1 MNLMPRITIV
11 TPSFNQ
17 AQYIEATIDSVL
29 SQGYANLQYI
39 VVDGGSTDGS
49 AQILKRHEKHFSK
62 LIIEPDQG
70 SADAIN
76 KGLQLANGEWFNWLN
91 SDDLL
96 MPGALDLLAEH
107 SVRWPQKQWI
117 SGCKVNIDASGR
129 CVSSQAPWR
138 ENIDFWLLG
147 EALFPQD
154 ATFIRTQ
161 HLRSKGL
168 ALDASLK
175 NVYDTVLYLQL
186 LEYSSP
192 LLVSSVFSAMRWH
205 PQQKTAN
212 TVQRLKESTVI
223 QAATKYLPDYSCL
236 MIARRFCRSRLRPIA
251 LPIFLALSRIG
262 LWPSR
267 RNWDVEQFNVWEQKF
282 ELKSIG
288 DFILA

>member
-1 MNLMPRITIV
+1 MNDRPRITLV

-17 AQYIEATIDSVL
+17 AQYIEATFDSVL
-29 SQGYANLQYI
+29 SQGYGNLQYI
-39 VVDGGSTDGS
+39 VIDGGSSDGS
-49 AQILKRHEKHFSK
+49 VPIIKRYEKYFDT
-62 LIIEPDQG
+62 LIIEPDNG

-76 KGLQLANGEWFNWLN
+76 KGLRLANGDWFNWLN

-117 SGCKVNIDASGR
+117 SGCKVNVDSSGR
-129 CVSSQAPWR
+129 CVDCQAPWR
-138 ENIDFWLLG
+138 ENVDFWLLG

-161 HLRSKGL
+161 YLRNKGL
-168 ALDASLK
+168 TLDASLQ

-186 LEYSSP
+186 LEHTNP

-212 TVQRLKESTVI
+212 TMQRSREAVAI
-223 QAATKYLPDYSCL
+223 QSATKKLPSYRHI

-251 LPIFLALSRIG
+251 LPMFLSMSRVG

-267 RNWDVEQFNVWEQKF
+267 RNWDVEQFNVWEQKY

-288 DFILA
+288 DYILA

>member
-1 MNLMPRITIV
+1 MNYRPRITLV

-29 SQGYANLQYI
+29 SQGYGNLQYI

-49 AQILKRHEKHFSK
+49 VQILKRYEKHFNI
-62 LIIEPDQG
+62 LIIEPDEG

-107 SVRWPQKQWI
+107 SSRWPQKQWI
-117 SGCKVNIDASGR
+117 SGCKVNVDASGR

-154 ATFIRTQ
+154 ATFIRTE
-161 HLRSKGL
+161 HLRSNGL
-168 ALDASLK
+168 TLDVSLK

-186 LEYSSP
+186 LEHSIP

-212 TVQRLKESTVI
+212 TLQRLKESTVI
-223 QAATKYLPDYSCL
+223 QSAAKRLYDYPYL
-236 MIARRFCRSRLRPIA
+236 MIARRICRSRLRPVA
-251 LPIFLALSRIG
+251 LPIFLTMSRFG

-267 RNWDVEQFNVWEQKF
+267 RSWYVEYFNVWEQKF